1 MSHTNPRASLWNFV
15 SLIIVT
21 CFHQNFQLHT
31 IENIFANSVW
41 WCFPRRNWRFGLGE
55 DKRWRLA
62 ILVPPLRPRSHLQP
76 PYSSVERAGST
87 HIQQE
92 HTSSRPQFCPQI
104 CPWFHWSRS
113 GPHCAPY
120 STLERGPLMPYRGAS
135 TPPTFY
141 IFSPNLSLVPHQRQ
155 TSQICKSGKHSVKDM
170 NDKFSLWG
178 FSSFMWQ
185 FCEA

>member
-1 MSHTNPRASLWNFV
+1 MSHSNPMSPSFPSLCLYV
-15 SLIIVT
+15 SIKKIQPNTL
-21 CFHQNFQLHT
+21 
-31 IENIFANSVW
+31 ENILANSVW
-41 WCFPRRNWRFGLGE
+41 WCFPRRNWRCGLGE

-120 STLERGPLMPYRGAS
+120 STLERGPLMPYRGAN
-135 TPPTFY
+135 TPPAFY
-141 IFSPNLSLVPHQRQ
+141 TFSPNLSLVPHQRHAQ
-155 TSQICKSGKHSVKDM
+155 TSQICKSGKHSVKNM
-170 NDKFSLWG
+170 NDKFSIWG
-178 FSSFMWQ
+178 FLSFMWQ